1 MSLLP
6 ILGLGAGAAVLGSI
20 IRRAEVDA
28 RVAIGMGCRCRDPKT
43 VTLGSGRVALGCG
56 CRWPDQKTTS
66 QVNQNDIHEL
76 YRPIR

>member
-20 IRRAEVDA
+20 IRKAEGDA

-43 VTLGSGRVALGCG
+43 VTMGGRVSLGCG

-66 QVNQNDIHEL
+66 QVNQSDIHEL
-76 YRPIR
+76 YRPIK